1 MCLVNPTSA
10 PSTPMVA
17 PPPPT
22 PMAHSAMKETPD
34 IEEGKRDEVKEQG
47 TGRAKINTARMRI
60 KPTKRT
66 KKTISISTN
75 SP

>member
-22 PMAHSAMKETPD
+22 PEAHSAMKETPD
-34 IEEGKRDEVKEQG
+34 IEEGKRETVREEG
-47 TGRAKINTARMRI
+47 TGKEKRNTAKMRI
-60 KPTKRT
+60 KPRTRT
-66 KKTISISTN
+66 KKSGLQIAT
-75 SP
+75 

>member
-22 PMAHSAMKETPD
+22 PMAHAAMKETPD

-47 TGRAKINTARMRI
+47 TGREKRNTARMRI
-60 KPTKRT
+60 KPRTRT
-66 KKTISISTN
+66 KKSGLQIAT
-75 SP
+75 

>member
-22 PMAHSAMKETPD
+22 PEAHSAMKETPD
-34 IEEGKRDEVKEQG
+34 IEEGKRETVREKG
-47 TGRAKINTARMRI
+47 TGKEKRNTAKMRI
-60 KPTKRT
+60 KTRT
-66 KKTISISTN
+66 RNKKSGLQIAT
-75 SP
+75 

>member
-22 PMAHSAMKETPD
+22 PMAHAAMKETPD
-34 IEEGKRDEVKEQG
+34 IEEGKREEVKEEG
-47 TGRAKINTARMRI
+47 TGREKRNTARMRI
-60 KPTKRT
+60 KPRTRT
-66 KKTISISTN
+66 KKSGLQIAT
-75 SP
+75 

>member
-22 PMAHSAMKETPD
+22 PQAHSAMKETPD
-34 IEEGKRDEVKEQG
+34 IEEGKRETVREEG
-47 TGRAKINTARMRI
+47 TGKEKRNTAKMRI
-60 KPTKRT
+60 KPRTRT
-66 KKTISISTN
+66 KKSGLQIAT
-75 SP
+75 

>member
-22 PMAHSAMKETPD
+22 PQAHSAMKETPD
-34 IEEGKRDEVKEQG
+34 IEEGKRETVREEG
-47 TGRAKINTARMRI
+47 TGKEKRNTAKMRI
-60 KPTKRT
+60 KPRT
-66 KKTISISTN
+66 RNKKSGLQIAT
-75 SP
+75 

>member
-22 PMAHSAMKETPD
+22 PEAHSAMKETPD
-34 IEEGKRDEVKEQG
+34 IEEGKRETVKEEG
-47 TGRAKINTARMRI
+47 TGKEKRNTAKMRI
-60 KPTKRT
+60 KPRTRT
-66 KKTISISTN
+66 KKSGLQIAT
-75 SP
+75 

>member
-10 PSTPMVA
+10 PSTPIVA

-47 TGRAKINTARMRI
+47 TGREKKNTARMRI
-60 KPTKRT
+60 KPTNRQRN
-66 KKTISISTN
+66 KKSGLQIAT
-75 SP
+75 

>member
-22 PMAHSAMKETPD
+22 PQAHSAMKETPD
-34 IEEGKRDEVKEQG
+34 IEEGKRETVKEEG
-47 TGRAKINTARMRI
+47 TGREKRNTAKMRI
-60 KPTKRT
+60 KPRTRT
-66 KKTISISTN
+66 KKSGLQIAT
-75 SP
+75 

>member
-22 PMAHSAMKETPD
+22 PQAHSAMKETPD
-34 IEEGKRDEVKEQG
+34 IEEGKRETVKEEG
-47 TGRAKINTARMRI
+47 TGKEKRNTAKMRI
-60 KPTKRT
+60 KPRTRT
-66 KKTISISTN
+66 KKSGLQIAT
-75 SP
+75 

>member
-22 PMAHSAMKETPD
+22 PQAHSAMKETPD
-34 IEEGKRDEVKEQG
+34 IEEGKREEVKEQG
-47 TGRAKINTARMRI
+47 TGREKKNTARMRI
-60 KPTKRT
+60 KPTKRN
-66 KKTISISTN
+66 KKSGLQIAT
-75 SP
+75 

>member
-22 PMAHSAMKETPD
+22 PQAHSAMKETPD
-34 IEEGKRDEVKEQG
+34 IEEGKRETVREKG
-47 TGRAKINTARMRI
+47 TGKEKRNTAKMRI
-60 KPTKRT
+60 KPRT
-66 KKTISISTN
+66 RTRKSGLQIAT
-75 SP
+75 

>member
-22 PMAHSAMKETPD
+22 PMAHAAMKETPD
-34 IEEGKRDEVKEQG
+34 IEEGKREEVKEQG
-47 TGRAKINTARMRI
+47 TGREKKNTARMRI
-60 KPTKRT
+60 KPRTRT
-66 KKTISISTN
+66 KKSGLQIAT
-75 SP
+75 

>member
-10 PSTPMVA
+10 PSTPIVA

-34 IEEGKRDEVKEQG
+34 IEEGKREEVKEQG
-47 TGRAKINTARMRI
+47 TGREKKNTARMRI
-60 KPTKRT
+60 KPRTRT
-66 KKTISISTN
+66 KKSGLQIAT
-75 SP
+75 

>member
-22 PMAHSAMKETPD
+22 PQAHSAMKETPD
-34 IEEGKRDEVKEQG
+34 IEEGKRETVKEEG
-47 TGRAKINTARMRI
+47 TGREKRNTAKMRI
-60 KPTKRT
+60 KPRTRT
-66 KKTISISTN
+66 KKSGLQIAS
-75 SP
+75 